1 MDNKHENAIPPLL
14 DRIGKRT
21 RWDLP
26 ALNHPVY
33 LRSADHRATLSIVIP
48 ARNEAAGL
56 GQLVLELSE
65 AFDRL
70 QNRPGHSGPPLLTY
84 EILIVD
90 DCSTDDTPRVLQELC
105 AYYPKLRW
113 LRLARSAG
121 QSAALFAGFEA
132 ARGTW
137 VAVLDADLQNPP
149 AELARLWDLLPG
161 HDAVFGWRQQRHDS
175 WARRAV
181 SSLANRVRNKI
192 LHDSIQDTGCS
203 VRIFARAQ
211 ALRLPRFQGAHRFFG
226 PLLQREGCKIHQ
238 APVAHRPRVHG
249 KSHYHIWNR
258 SINVLVDLVGVVW
271 LKRRQIRYEVAGE
284 SGSVLPRATRRE
296 SASPAELEI
305 VSGRSW

>member
-1 MDNKHENAIPPLL
+1 MDNQHENAIPPLL

-33 LRSADHRATLSIVIP
+33 LRSYDHRATLSIVIP

-90 DCSTDDTPRVLQELC
+90 DGSTDDTPRVLQELC

-149 AELARLWDLLPG
+149 RGTGQALGSLARPRRGLRLAAAAARFLGPPRCQLAGQSRPEQDSSRLDPGYRLLGAHLCPRPGPEVTPLPG
-161 HDAVFGWRQQRHDS
+161 
-175 WARRAV
+175 RA
-181 SSLANRVRNKI
+181 SI
-192 LHDSIQDTGCS
+192 L
-203 VRIFARAQ
+203 R
-211 ALRLPRFQGAHRFFG
+211 P
-226 PLLQREGCKIHQ
+226 P
-238 APVAHRPRVHG
+238 APA
-249 KSHYHIWNR
+249 
-258 SINVLVDLVGVVW
+258 
-271 LKRRQIRYEVAGE
+271 
-284 SGSVLPRATRRE
+284 
-296 SASPAELEI
+296 
-305 VSGRSW
+305 